1 MCGAKRFMLNKNLF
15 RVFSLFSF
23 VIFFCFVL
31 VSPIC
36 LASNSKDSYH
46 YNYTPVNDFRFSS
59 DEEET
64 NKRGNSLIEGSAQ
77 SNNVNEEEP
86 GNGEEDLDV
95 LFVEA
100 ELVQEEPNNQPNNLT
115 EDNNQSNSANGEEPD
130 EESWHEEEDEK
141 SDFGEEEEEEECG
154 EGYNF
159 NTEEESL
166 EEDTPELEGN
176 NGDYDAD
183 DEDDYYFK

>member
-15 RVFSLFSF
+15 RVFSF

-36 LASNSKDSYH
+36 LASNQNGKTP
-46 YNYTPVNDFRFSS
+46 NGYTSVNDFRASS

-77 SNNVNEEEP
+77 SNNVNEKEP

-100 ELVQEEPNNQPNNLT
+100 ELVQEEPNNYPNNLT
-115 EDNNQSNSANGEEPD
+115 ENNNQSNSANGEEPD

-166 EEDTPELEGN
+166 EEDTPELEVN
-176 NGDYDAD
+176 DGDYDAD
-183 DEDDYYFK
+183 DEDDYYI